1 MPKFTV
7 RNLNRFLAIKL
18 PSAYI
23 SGIRVSAISDT
34 EAHAKVTHKW
44 INQNPFGS
52 LYWATQG
59 MAAELVTGILL
70 MKKIKDSGQNISM
83 LVVKQEGSFH
93 KKATGKIVFS
103 CLQGTEI
110 DQIISKAIQTGEGQH
125 LLLKATGYNQDNVMV
140 ADFEFSWSI
149 KLKSSID

>member
-7 RNLNRFLAIKL
+7 SNLNRFLAIKL
-18 PSAYI
+18 PSAFI

-34 EAHAKVTHKW
+34 EAHANVTHRW

-70 MKKIKDSGQNISM
+70 MKKIKESGHNISM
-83 LVVKQEGSFH
+83 LVVKQQGSFH
-93 KKATGKIVFS
+93 KKATGKIAFS
-103 CLQGTEI
+103 CDQGTEI
-110 DQIISKAIQTGEGQH
+110 DQMISKAVKTGEGQH
-125 LLLKATGYNQDNVMV
+125 LILKAAGYSQDHVMV
-140 ADFEFSWSI
+140 SDFEFSWSI
-149 KLKSSID
+149 KLKS